1 MTYSTLRNSK
11 HKVSQYSRV
20 LRPPRGLKINAYV
33 EPHYPIKKS
42 LVTSAAQS
50 ALKAANVKAKVELA
64 VSVIGDRK
72 MRNLNREFR
81 GIDEPTDVLAFSYS
95 LQTGPPAG
103 GFVTP
108 PSPYLNLGDVI
119 ISYPQLINRAADEE
133 TMVDEMAQLL
143 VVHGVLHLLGYDHD
157 KPQEATE
164 MESLEDTALSSINV

>member
-1 MTYSTLRNSK
+1 MVY
-11 HKVSQYSRV
+11 RV
-20 LRPPRGLKINAYV
+20 YAYV
-33 EPHYPIKKS
+33 EPHYPLKKS
-42 LVTSAAQS
+42 LLIPAAQS

-64 VSVIGDRK
+64 VSIIGDRK
-72 MRNLNREFR
+72 MRNLNREYR

-95 LQTGPPAG
+95 LQTGKPHE
-103 GFVTP
+103 FVTP

-143 VVHGVLHLLGYDHD
+143 VIHGVLHLLGYNHE

-164 MESLEDTALSSINV
+164 MESLEDKALASVQV